1 MQLDSEKAYHLIKE
15 KIITLELAPSSVI
28 DEHTLMEN
36 LGLGRTPIREAL
48 RRLAAENLVNVVPRR
63 GTFVADIR
71 VTDLQGILEVRMI
84 LAGFCARLA
93 AQRIGRDQICSM
105 ESVLQDLEQF
115 RNGDPKDLMAIDR
128 RFQRLLYQAAG
139 NRFLADTLNHL
150 YDLSLRLWYLV
161 LDRMGDV
168 QYAVEQHWG
177 ILEALKARDGDR
189 AEALIQQHIA
199 QFQQRIK
206 SVL

>member
-1 MQLDSEKAYHLIKE
+1 LQLDSEKAYHLIKE
-15 KIITLELAPSSVI
+15 KIITLDLPPSSVI
-28 DEHTLMEN
+28 DEHTLMKD

-48 RRLAAENLVNVVPRR
+48 RRLAAENLVNVLPRR

-71 VTDLQGILEVRMI
+71 ITDLQGILEVRMI

-93 AQRIGRDQICSM
+93 AQRIDRDQISRM
-105 ESVLQDLEQF
+105 ECVLQELEQV
-115 RNGDPKDLMAIDR
+115 RNGDPRTLMVVDR
-128 RFQRLLYQAAG
+128 QFQRLLYQAAG

-161 LDRMGDV
+161 LHRMGDV
-168 QYAVEQHWG
+168 QCAIEQHWG
-177 ILEALKARDGDR
+177 VLEALKTRDEDR
-189 AEALIQQHIA
+189 AEALIRQHIA